1 MEYLRNDK
9 LLLRPPEPE
18 DLDSLY
24 RWENDPEI
32 WQLSGTLVPFS
43 KHMLR
48 IYLESAAK
56 DLYEQKQLRLMIEAP
71 GGDSPLGAIDLF
83 NFEPYHR
90 RAGVGILIAEKSER
104 RKGYARVALDLLKNY
119 CFSHLGLHQL
129 WCNIS
134 PANEASLKLFSAAG
148 FSICGKKEQWIFNGQ
163 TFEDEWLLQAFNPVL
178 PKKESR

>member
-1 MEYLRNDK
+1 VEYLRNEI

-18 DLDSLY
+18 DLDCLY

-32 WQLSGTLVPFS
+32 WLLSGTLVPFS
-43 KHMLR
+43 RHMLR
-48 IYLESAAK
+48 IYLESAGK

-71 GGDSPLGAIDLF
+71 GQERPLGAIDLF
-83 NFEPYHR
+83 DFDPYHR

-104 RKGYARVALDLLKNY
+104 RKGHAREALNLLMAY

-129 WCNIS
+129 WCNIA

-148 FSICGKKEQWIFNGQ
+148 FILCGKKEQWIFNGRG
-163 TFEDEWLLQAFNPVL
+163 FEDEWLLQALNPAL
-178 PKKESR
+178 PRKESH